1 MTVGIAD
8 VYEHHSL
15 VIASD
20 FHVPDPAAVGPV
32 LRRLE
37 DALAE
42 LGTHHVL
49 TYRSTGEHGRVLVML
64 GVHNH
69 EPIVEVMRSH
79 VFLEWFD
86 EVGVRNIPAV
96 FAGEI
101 AARLDMADPPRPP
114 RPAVMVSA
122 IVTVTDIAVLLDQIR
137 GARGRF
143 AEAGVHTLWVFHSF
157 DDAREVMI
165 LQEIDDEASARR
177 WIEQPDAA
185 AGWMRNAGVGVYPPL
200 FVGEFDSLVRIDSA

>member
-1 MTVGIAD
+1 LTVSIAD

-20 FHVPDPAAVGPV
+20 FRVPDPAAMRPV
-32 LRRLE
+32 LQRLE
-37 DALAE
+37 GALAE

-49 TYRSTGEHGRVLVML
+49 TYRSTREHGRVLVML

-86 EVGVRNIPAV
+86 EVGVRDIPAV

-101 AARLDMADPPRPP
+101 VARLDVADLPAPP
-114 RPAVMVSA
+114 RPAVLVSA
-122 IVTVTDIAVLLDQIR
+122 IVPVADIAFLTDQLR
-137 GARGRF
+137 GAAARF
-143 AEAGVHTLWVFHSF
+143 AQAGVHTVWVFRSF
-157 DDAREVMI
+157 DDPQEAMI

-177 WIEQPDAA
+177 WIEHPDAA
-185 AGWMRNAGVGVYPPL
+185 AVWMRNTGVGVYPPL

>member
-1 MTVGIAD
+1 MSIAD

-20 FHVPDPAAVGPV
+20 FRVPDPGAVGPV
-32 LRRLE
+32 LQRLE
-37 DALAE
+37 GALAE

-49 TYRSTGEHGRVLVML
+49 TYRSTREHGRVLVLL

-69 EPIVEVMRSH
+69 EPIVDVMRSH

-86 EVGVRNIPAV
+86 EVGVRDIPAV

-101 AARLDMADPPRPP
+101 AARLDMTDPPVPP

-122 IVTVTDIAVLLDQIR
+122 IVPVADTGVLIGQLR
-137 GARGRF
+137 GARARF
-143 AEAGVHTLWVFHSF
+143 ARAGVHAVWVFHSF
-157 DDAREVMI
+157 DDPQEAMI

-177 WIEQPDAA
+177 WIEHPDATA
-185 AGWMRNAGVGVYPPL
+185 AWMRNTGVGVYPPL
-200 FVGEFDSLVRIDSA
+200 FVGEFDSLVRIDPA